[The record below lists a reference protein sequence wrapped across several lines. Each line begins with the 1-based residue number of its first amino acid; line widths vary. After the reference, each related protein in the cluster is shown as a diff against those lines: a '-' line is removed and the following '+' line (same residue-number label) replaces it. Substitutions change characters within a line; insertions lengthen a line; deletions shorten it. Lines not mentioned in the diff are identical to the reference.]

1 MDSETCGMVFVVG
14 FIMIMVIAI
23 VTGSLGGCYICQ
35 TTKRYCV
42 ERGYVE
48 QWNPAQNRT
57 EWVRLENIK
66 K

>member
-1 MDSETCGMVFVVG
+1 MV
-14 FIMIMVIAI
+14 MVIAI

-35 TTKRYCV
+35 TTKRYYI

-57 EWVRLENIK
+57 EWVRIENIK